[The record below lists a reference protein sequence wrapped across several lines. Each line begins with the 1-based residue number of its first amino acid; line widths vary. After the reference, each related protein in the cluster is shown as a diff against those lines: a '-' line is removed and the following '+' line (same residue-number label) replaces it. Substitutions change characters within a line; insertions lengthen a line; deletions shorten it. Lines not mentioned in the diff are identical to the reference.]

1 MTLILPI
8 KIRLALCL
16 IYVTIYCKPARLV
29 QPKSADSS
37 VCAEAILLGHE
48 H

>member
-8 KIRLALCL
+8 KIVLALCL
-16 IYVTIYCKPARLV
+16 IYVTIYCKPACLV
-29 QPKSADSS
+29 QLKSADSN
-37 VCAEAILLGHE
+37 VCAETVLLGHK